1 MSVSSIA
8 SSYLT
13 QTASS
18 SSTNSAES
26 QGILGKDDFLKI
38 LVAQLK
44 FQNPLE
50 PMDDEEFISQL
61 TQFSILEQITGIR
74 EELQELKSSLKNGVD
89 GQYALGI
96 QALNMIGKRIK
107 ALIDGTEVE
116 GIVEAVKNFNS
127 QPVLIVGEKEIPL
140 GSVVEVHAE

>member
-1 MSVSSIA
+1 MSVSGIT
-8 SSYLT
+8 SSHLS

-18 SSTNSAES
+18 SSTGSAES

-38 LVAQLK
+38 FVAQLK

-50 PMDDEEFISQL
+50 PMEDKEFISQL
-61 TQFSILEQITGIR
+61 TQFSILEQITGIK
-74 EELQELKSSLKNGVD
+74 EELLELKSSLENGVD

-96 QALNMIGKRIK
+96 QALNMMGKRIK
-107 ALIDGTEVE
+107 ALVDGSEVE

-127 QPVLIVGEKEIPL
+127 QPLLIVSGKEIPL